1 MGPLNGGAVSRPS
14 DVWSTLLAQLGKEPR
29 VAWLGLLGVMLG
41 VLCAFIGLARGFEVP
56 PEGNLWETA
65 TFNAALGV
73 FHLTQATLVP
83 EAGFTEKGRRRWGT
97 ALIIATLYAYGIET
111 VQAFRG
117 LDPRFSAVA
126 GARDQMLG
134 GVFFLDAVFIMVLFL
149 VLAWRFLRAE
159 TTLLRLA
166 VRYAAAACLVSFGVG
181 IWMSIFQGRMT
192 GLEGNLLPI
201 HAAGFHGL
209 QAIPLVALLFV
220 WGRAPA
226 SVARRW
232 VHVAGIAWGG
242 FCSAILWQASAGWGP
257 LEVSPAT
264 VATLVFFGG
273 WALAALVAVR
283 AWVKPTAA

>member
-1 MGPLNGGAVSRPS
+1 LLTSSLNLRPAQILTSALVSF
-14 DVWSTLLAQLGKEPR
+14 Q
-29 VAWLGLLGVMLG
+29 GVT
-41 VLCAFIGLARGFEVP
+41 P
-56 PEGNLWETA
+56 A
-65 TFNAALGV
+65 TFNAAVGV

-83 EAGFTEKGRRRWGT
+83 EAGFTEKGQRRWGT

-126 GARDQMLG
+126 GPADQILG
-134 GVFFLDAVFIMVLFL
+134 GVFFLDAVFIMVLFV

-159 TTLLRLA
+159 TTLIRLA

-181 IWMSIFQGRMT
+181 IWMSVFQGRMT
-192 GLEGNLLPI
+192 GVQGNLLLI

-209 QAIPLVALLFV
+209 QAIPLVALLLV
-220 WGRAPA
+220 WGSAPA
-226 SVARRW
+226 SVASRW

-242 FCSAILWQASAGWGP
+242 LCGAILWQASAGRGP

-283 AWVKPTAA
+283 AWVRKATEAHR